1 MNAMMKTSKRAQSA
15 MEYLM
20 TYGWAILIIAVVLG
34 ALYVLGVFNGT
45 SFLGTSCIAGSGF
58 QCTNLLLHTS
68 DLSFSFGQA
77 TGNDW
82 TALTLYAVPT
92 GSSTTTLTS
101 DANVVVS
108 GGLNSGQTTPVSIAL
123 SPAVST
129 GSTWSGYIYAVYTQ
143 GGTPNLQDQV
153 ATVTAKAT

>member
-1 MNAMMKTSKRAQSA
+1 MMNSKTTSKRAQSA

-45 SFLGTSCIAGSGF
+45 SFLGTSCIAGSGY

-68 DLSFSFGQA
+68 ALSFTFGQA
-77 TGNDW
+77 TGNNW
-82 TALTLYAVPT
+82 ANVILYAVPT
-92 GSSTTTLTS
+92 GTTLDTGT
-101 DANVVVS
+101 DASNS
-108 GGLNSGQTTPVSIAL
+108 IGTLSSGQTTPVSITL
-123 SPAVST
+123 TPTVST
-129 GSTWSGYIYAVYTQ
+129 GSTWSGYIYADYSQ
-143 GGTPNLQDQV
+143 SGTTGLEAQV